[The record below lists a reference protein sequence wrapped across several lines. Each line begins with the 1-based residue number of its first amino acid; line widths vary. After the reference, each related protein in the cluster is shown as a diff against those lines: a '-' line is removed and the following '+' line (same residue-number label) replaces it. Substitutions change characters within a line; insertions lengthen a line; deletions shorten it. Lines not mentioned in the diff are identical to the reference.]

1 LPYLQ
6 WRGVQKLV
14 DGALDFPLSLILAF
28 LGMGILSAAS
38 SAKTRAEKDLALLKR
53 QRVGDQAK

>member
-1 LPYLQ
+1 MK
-6 WRGVQKLV
+6 VQGQV
-14 DGALDFPLSLILAF
+14 NGALDFPLSLILAF